1 MKLKKII
8 VSLGVVSMIGVGLSG
23 VIAHASEDNSASS
36 NTPSKVSDNTYYEQ
50 NCGLTYEQEKLV
62 DKGYNE
68 LTKDEKAMFDKYYRQ
83 PKSGLSDEEL
93 SKYFEIQDKAYKY
106 VGEDFV
112 GQGNRY
118 NHMNGQGRGEGQGRY
133 RGMCN

>member
-1 MKLKKII
+1 MKLKRVIA
-8 VSLGVVSMIGVGLSG
+8 SLGVVSMIGIGLSG
-23 VIAHASEDNSASS
+23 VVAHASEEGSPSS
-36 NTPSKVSDNTYYEQ
+36 NNPSKVSDNTYYER
-50 NCGLTYEQEKLV
+50 NCGLTDEQERLV

-68 LTKDEKAMFDKYYRQ
+68 LTKDEKAIFDKYYRQ
-83 PKSGLSDEEL
+83 PKADLSDDEL

-106 VGEDFV
+106 LGEDFV

-118 NHMNGQGRGEGQGRY
+118 NHMNWQGRGEGQGRY